1 MVMARQLT
9 CYIYI
14 HPLVGY
20 AASRDMF
27 SSNMQK
33 FAFVSLYFA
42 LIYIL
47 FFTSIY
53 IAGFSE
59 WRDTS
64 SVLSFGLLL
73 YNISLVFYNEHK
85 LLVCVS
91 NKWRGYHP
99 VK

>member
-9 CYIYI
+9 YYLYI

-20 AASRDMF
+20 TASRDMF

-59 WRDTS
+59 RRDTS
-64 SVLSFGLLL
+64 IV
-73 YNISLVFYNEHK
+73 
-85 LLVCVS
+85 
-91 NKWRGYHP
+91 
-99 VK
+99 